1 MKDKCAPYEL
11 PFSSGLSRASIFFEL
26 PLKTAAMQ
34 LTFNPL
40 NLTGTHNI
48 WIWLAPNIILPRAK
62 YLNTTAV
69 ER

>member
-1 MKDKCAPYEL
+1 
-11 PFSSGLSRASIFFEL
+11 
-26 PLKTAAMQ
+26 MQ

-62 YLNTTAV
+62 YLNTAAV